1 MQINLSDHF
10 SDSAFYPFF
19 SMELSFFVAAFCSKP
34 PGYRIPIG
42 GGIVEMVTNLL
53 GNSGS
58 RVLDNVARSPLCVEN
73 MGSRGPAVHISLLSN
88 YKPQDKLCQLFMLSH
103 APRYVQYENQRTG

>member
-1 MQINLSDHF
+1 MQIKLSDYF

-42 GGIVEMVTNLL
+42 GGVVEAVINLL
-53 GNSGS
+53 GMSVG
-58 RVLDNVARSPLCVEN
+58 RHD
-73 MGSRGPAVHISLLSN
+73 
-88 YKPQDKLCQLFMLSH
+88 
-103 APRYVQYENQRTG
+103 